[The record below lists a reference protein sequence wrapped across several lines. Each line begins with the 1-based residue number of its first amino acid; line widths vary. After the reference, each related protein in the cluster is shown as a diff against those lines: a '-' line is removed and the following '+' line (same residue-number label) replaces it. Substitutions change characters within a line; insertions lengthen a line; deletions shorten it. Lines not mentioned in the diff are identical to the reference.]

1 MLLSFFL
8 DCLRFFITFDANL
21 SPEGSPVKI
30 KIFFIIPTFSAL
42 SGEDIYE
49 GKEADRIIKSGLVQ
63 ETINEE
69 DHKHLVIEYDNDF
82 FWCTVEKNGNKS
94 CVLY

>member
-1 MLLSFFL
+1 MK
-8 DCLRFFITFDANL
+8 RFRLNIANWIL
-21 SPEGSPVKI
+21 MVL
-30 KIFFIIPTFSAL
+30 KIFILMKFFFMIPVFSAL
-42 SGEDIYE
+42 SGEDFYE
-49 GKEADRIIKSGLVQ
+49 GKEADRIIKSGLIQ

-82 FWCTVEKNGNKS
+82 FWCTIEKNGNKS

>member
-1 MLLSFFL
+1 MKKFKLNFVARIFQIL
-8 DCLRFFITFDANL
+8 
-21 SPEGSPVKI
+21 
-30 KIFFIIPTFSAL
+30 KIFMLIKFFFMTTVFSAL
-42 SGEDIYE
+42 SGEDFYE
-49 GKEADRIIKSGLVQ
+49 GKEADRIIKSGLIQ
-63 ETINEE
+63 ETIKEE

>member
-1 MLLSFFL
+1 
-8 DCLRFFITFDANL
+8 
-21 SPEGSPVKI
+21 
-30 KIFFIIPTFSAL
+30 L
-42 SGEDIYE
+42 SGEDFYE

-82 FWCTVEKNGNKS
+82 FWCTIEKNGNKS

>member
-1 MLLSFFL
+1 MK
-8 DCLRFFITFDANL
+8 RFILNISNRIFII
-21 SPEGSPVKI
+21 I
-30 KIFFIIPTFSAL
+30 KIFILIKIFLIIPTFSAL
-42 SGEDIYE
+42 SGEDFYE

-82 FWCTVEKNGNKS
+82 FWGTIEKNSNKS

>member
-1 MLLSFFL
+1 MKIIRLDLVTRIFFRL
-8 DCLRFFITFDANL
+8 KIFIL
-21 SPEGSPVKI
+21 I
-30 KIFFIIPTFSAL
+30 KIFFIIPVFSAL
-42 SGEDIYE
+42 SGEDFYE
-49 GKEADRIIKSGLVQ
+49 GKEADRIIKSGLIQ

-82 FWCTVEKNGNKS
+82 FWCTIEKDGNKS

>member
-1 MLLSFFL
+1 MKIIRLDLVARIFFRL
-8 DCLRFFITFDANL
+8 KIFIL
-21 SPEGSPVKI
+21 I
-30 KIFFIIPTFSAL
+30 KIFFIIPVFSAL
-42 SGEDIYE
+42 SGEDFYE
-49 GKEADRIIKSGLVQ
+49 GKEADRIIKSGLIQ

-82 FWCTVEKNGNKS
+82 FWCTIEKNGNKS